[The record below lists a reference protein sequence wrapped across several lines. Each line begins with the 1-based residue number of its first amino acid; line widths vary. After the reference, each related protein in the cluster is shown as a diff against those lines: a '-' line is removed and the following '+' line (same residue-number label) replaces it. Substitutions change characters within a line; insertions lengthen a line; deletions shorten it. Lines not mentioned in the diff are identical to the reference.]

1 MVSVDVVPKTLYS
14 LFVFPSSP
22 QKPDQSKCKC
32 KESTLMVVLFI
43 TDRIEKSRD
52 AESARF
58 HCPVFYFPFFFRVTN
73 YIESFVLQRPLD
85 EVKLN

>member
-1 MVSVDVVPKTLYS
+1 
-14 LFVFPSSP
+14 
-22 QKPDQSKCKC
+22 
-32 KESTLMVVLFI
+32 MVVLFI
-43 TDRIEKSRD
+43 TDRIEKSRE

-58 HCPVFYFPFFFRVTN
+58 HCPVFYFPFVFRVTN